1 LGTRHIND
9 QVWDFAMTNV
19 GTNTRSITSVVGGKP
34 RSGSRLI
41 SVYDP
46 SNGRTIAE
54 LMLADADM
62 AKSAVGIAKAAF
74 PAWRDTPP
82 AQRARILMNF
92 RELLERDKNE
102 LAELITLEHGKP
114 HADAL
119 GSIQRGVEVVEFAI
133 GAPHLLKGENSH
145 QVAAS
150 VSTRSSR
157 RPLGVCVG
165 ITPFNYPAM
174 IPMWMF
180 PMALVCGNSF
190 ILKPSEKTPTAANYI
205 AELLARAGLPDGV
218 FNVVHGGPDVVEALI
233 THPDVSAVSFVG
245 SSAVAKHVY
254 ETGTKAGKRVQALGG
269 AKNHAIVMP
278 DADMESAATA
288 IMNGAF
294 NSAGQR
300 CMAISVVVTVGEA
313 HERLMPL
320 MVNKANALKVS
331 AGSEADCYVPP
342 LSSVEHKQKVLQ
354 YIDAGVAEGARIAVD
369 RRAPEN
375 IGNSGGY
382 FVGPVIFDD
391 VRPEM
396 SIYREEVFGPVLSV
410 MRAEDLSS
418 AIDASNA
425 HDLGNGAVIFTSSG
439 ASAQK
444 FEREILCGMPG
455 INVPVPSPVAYY
467 SFGGAKGSI
476 FGDLAAHG
484 PDGIR
489 FYTRAQVL
497 SARW

>member
-1 LGTRHIND
+1 MARGRAAPVH
-9 QVWDFAMTNV
+9 
-19 GTNTRSITSVVGGKP
+19 
-34 RSGSRLI
+34 
-41 SVYDP
+41 DP
-46 SNGRTIAE
+46 ANGRVIAE
-54 LMLADADM
+54 LTLADVDTTNAAVQA
-62 AKSAVGIAKAAF
+62 AKDAF

-92 RELLERDKNE
+92 RELLEREKNE

-119 GSIQRGVEVVEFAI
+119 GSIQRGVEVVEFAA
-133 GAPHLLKGENSH
+133 GAPQLLKGENSDH
-145 QVAAS
+145 VATS

-180 PMALVCGNSF
+180 PMALVCGNTF
-190 ILKPSEKTPTAANYI
+190 ILKPSEKTPSAANSL
-205 AELLARAGLPDGV
+205 ADMLARAGLPDGV
-218 FNVVHGGPDVVEALI
+218 FNVVHGGRDVVEALI

-254 ETGTKAGKRVQALGG
+254 ETGSKAGKRVQALGG

-278 DADMESAATA
+278 DADMESTAAA

-300 CMAISVVVTVGEA
+300 CMAISVVVTVGDA
-313 HERLMPL
+313 HDRLMPL
-320 MVNKANALKVS
+320 MVGKAGSLKVS
-331 AGSEADCYVPP
+331 AGHDPECDVPP

-354 YIDAGVAEGARIAVD
+354 YIDEGAAAGAKIAVD

-375 IGNSGGY
+375 VGNSGGY

-391 VRPEM
+391 VRPDM
-396 SIYREEVFGPVLSV
+396 SIYRQEIFGPVLSV
-410 MRAEDLSS
+410 MRVGDLGS
-418 AIDASNA
+418 AIEASNS
-425 HDLGNGAVIFTSSG
+425 HELGNGAVIFTSSG

-455 INVPVPSPVAYY
+455 VNVPVPSPVAYY
-467 SFGGAKGSI
+467 SFGGAKGSA
-476 FGDLAAHG
+476 FGDLAVHG

-489 FYTRAQVL
+489 FYTRTQVL
-497 SARW
+497 STRWQG

>member
-1 LGTRHIND
+1 MSNNGKNGRRIPSL
-9 QVWDFAMTNV
+9 
-19 GTNTRSITSVVGGKP
+19 VGGKQMARGRAAP
-34 RSGSRLI
+34 
-41 SVYDP
+41 VHDP
-46 SNGRTIAE
+46 ANGRVIAE
-54 LMLADADM
+54 LTLADVDTTNAAVQA
-62 AKSAVGIAKAAF
+62 AKDAF

-92 RELLERDKNE
+92 RELLEREKNE

-119 GSIQRGVEVVEFAI
+119 GSIQRGVEVVEFAA
-133 GAPHLLKGENSH
+133 GAPQLLKGENSDH
-145 QVAAS
+145 VATS

-180 PMALVCGNSF
+180 PMALVCGNTF
-190 ILKPSEKTPTAANYI
+190 ILKPSEKTPSAANSL
-205 AELLARAGLPDGV
+205 ADMLARAGLPDGV
-218 FNVVHGGPDVVEALI
+218 FNVVHGGRDVVEALI

-254 ETGTKAGKRVQALGG
+254 ETGSKAGKRVQALGG

-278 DADMESAATA
+278 DADMESTAAA
-288 IMNGAF
+288 IMSGAF

-300 CMAISVVVTVGEA
+300 CMAISVVVTVGDA
-313 HERLMPL
+313 HDRLMPL
-320 MVNKANALKVS
+320 MVGKAGSLKVS
-331 AGSEADCYVPP
+331 AGHDPECDVPP

-354 YIDAGVAEGARIAVD
+354 YIDEGAAAGAKIAVD

-375 IGNSGGY
+375 VGNSGGY

-391 VRPEM
+391 VRPDM
-396 SIYREEVFGPVLSV
+396 SIYRQEIFGPVLSV
-410 MRAEDLSS
+410 MRVGDLGS
-418 AIDASNA
+418 AIEASNS
-425 HDLGNGAVIFTSSG
+425 HELGNGAVIFTSSG

-455 INVPVPSPVAYY
+455 VNVPVPSPVAYY
-467 SFGGAKGSI
+467 SFGGAKGSA
-476 FGDLAAHG
+476 FGDLAVHG

-489 FYTRAQVL
+489 FYTRTQVL
-497 SARW
+497 STRWQG